1 MKKTQRYPQFSM
13 PRQQNGAILVFCLVF
28 LSILTVMGTSGMET
42 TVLEER
48 MSANMRDHTLAFQS
62 AESALKNAEAWLIIQ
77 AALPIVSGDGT
88 TRVWTEDSMDPSGTD
103 GRYWWD
109 HANIDATWWNTNAD
123 AIAGVAEVATQPNY
137 IIEEYRTVDSGES
150 LGTGGGETLRSRT
163 FHRIT
168 ARGVGINPNTAVRV
182 QSTFVQSYNGI

>member
-1 MKKTQRYPQFSM
+1 MQKYPQIQM
-13 PRQQNGAILVFCLVF
+13 PHRQGGAILVFCLVF

-48 MSANMRDHTLAFQS
+48 MSSNMRDHTIAFQS
-62 AESALKNAEAWLIIQ
+62 AESALKNAEAWLLQQ
-77 AALPIVSGDGT
+77 AALPIVSSDGS
-88 TRVWTEDSMDPSGTD
+88 TRVWSEDSMDPSATD
-103 GRYWWD
+103 GKYWWG
-109 HANIDATWWNTNAD
+109 HANIDGAWWNTNAD
-123 AIAGVAEVATQPNY
+123 AITGVAGVATQPNY

-150 LGTGGGETLRSRT
+150 LGTGGGETPRSRT

-182 QSTFVQSYNGI
+182 QSTFVQSYNGS

>member
-1 MKKTQRYPQFSM
+1 MKNIQKYPQSSM

-48 MSANMRDHTLAFQS
+48 MSSNMRDHTLAFQS
-62 AESALKNAEAWLIIQ
+62 AESALKNAEAWLLAQ
-77 AALPIVSGDGT
+77 AALPIVSGDGST
-88 TRVWTEDSMDPSGTD
+88 TVWSENAMDPSATD
-103 GRYWWD
+103 GKYWWD
-109 HANIDATWWNTNAD
+109 HANINAAWWNANAD
-123 AIAGVAEVATQPNY
+123 AIAGVAGVATQPGY
-137 IIEEYRTVDSGES
+137 VIEEYRTVDSGES
-150 LGTGGGETLRSRT
+150 LATGSGETPRSRT

-182 QSTFVQSYNGI
+182 QSTFVQSYN